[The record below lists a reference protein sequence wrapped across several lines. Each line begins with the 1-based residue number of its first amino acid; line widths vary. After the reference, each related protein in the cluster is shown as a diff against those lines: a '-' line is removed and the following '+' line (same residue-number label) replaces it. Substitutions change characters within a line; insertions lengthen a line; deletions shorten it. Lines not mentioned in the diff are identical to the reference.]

1 MARLP
6 FRTNMDGRREVEMH
20 VVMMTLMIA
29 LLVCVGLLLAF
40 GLFTLSSFADRVDR
54 LLGPGRR

>member
-1 MARLP
+1 
-6 FRTNMDGRREVEMH
+6 MH